1 MSNLEQVQEELGW
14 DPMTGAHVAESGAAE
29 SETDRRIWNKRP
41 SRRVLAVAALVAFA
55 VGVVAVALAL
65 LGGSDAG
72 EADGGVAVAAAV
84 DEAPAVQPA
93 AQPPAEVASE
103 AIVVARTV
111 SPAPTLEVNI
121 PRPGSLVTQ
130 PWVVLVGATEPG
142 TFVAVG
148 AQEADVAVDGR
159 WTLGLALQE
168 GANRITVTATD
179 RTGQFTQN
187 TFTVYFEKGAETPA
201 GSPPAAAVVGPAAER
216 APAIPSC
223 ATWTVADGPRCTP

>member
-1 MSNLEQVQEELGW
+1 MFSPL
-14 DPMTGAHVAESGAAE
+14 
-29 SETDRRIWNKRP
+29 RRLWR
-41 SRRVLAVAALVAFA
+41 SRWVSS
-55 VGVVAVALAL
+55 AVALAL

-72 EADGGVAVAAAV
+72 EADGGVAVAAPV

-103 AIVVARTV
+103 AIVVTRTV

-179 RTGQFTQN
+179 RN
-187 TFTVYFEKGAETPA
+187 R
-201 GSPPAAAVVGPAAER
+201 AVHPEHVHGVLREGR
-216 APAIPSC
+216 
-223 ATWTVADGPRCTP
+223 

>member
-1 MSNLEQVQEELGW
+1 M
-14 DPMTGAHVAESGAAE
+14 
-29 SETDRRIWNKRP
+29 
-41 SRRVLAVAALVAFA
+41 
-55 VGVVAVALAL
+55 
-65 LGGSDAG
+65 
-72 EADGGVAVAAAV
+72 AVAAAV

-103 AIVVARTV
+103 AIVVTRTV

-201 GSPPAAAVVGPAAER
+201 GSPPACCRGRTGRGASPRDTVLRDVDRRRRTALHPVIHPPPPSPSIYVSASSERRLAGVRLRCDARPGPQDKIDAAARARPRGTIRCAA
-216 APAIPSC
+216 APAG
-223 ATWTVADGPRCTP
+223 AGRGR